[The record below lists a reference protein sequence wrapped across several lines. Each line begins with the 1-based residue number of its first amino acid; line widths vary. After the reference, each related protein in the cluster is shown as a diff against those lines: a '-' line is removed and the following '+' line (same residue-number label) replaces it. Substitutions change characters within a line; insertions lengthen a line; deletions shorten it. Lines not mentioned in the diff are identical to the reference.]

1 MTLWTQLLNTRL
13 QSTQRRESSDML
25 IFARQK
31 LVFLSV
37 PKTGSTAYARALAE
51 HAALVVTAPPEL
63 KHAPVFRY
71 NRFFREMVERFV
83 GADITIV
90 AVMRE
95 PLDWLGSWY
104 RYRSRDVLRGHPNS
118 TYGMSFDTFVE
129 AYCDPDPPDFA
140 RVGSQAKFLEPQ
152 RNGTRVTHLFRYE
165 DQRSLQG
172 FLAERLGVV
181 VAPEH
186 ANRSPD
192 RIVSL
197 APATRDLLHRTCA
210 SDFALYAGIGKNGVY
225 EPPRAARRK
234 KP

>member
-1 MTLWTQLLNTRL
+1 
-13 QSTQRRESSDML
+13 ML

-51 HAALVVTAPPEL
+51 HAALVVSAPPEL

-83 GADITIV
+83 GSDVTIV

-95 PLDWLGSWY
+95 PADWLGSWY
-104 RYRSRDVLRGHPNS
+104 RYRSREALRGHPNS
-118 TYGMSFDTFVE
+118 TYGMDFDAFVE
-129 AYCDPDPPDFA
+129 AYCDPEPPDFA

-172 FLAERLGVV
+172 FLAERLGVA
-181 VAPEH
+181 VAPEPT
-186 ANRSPD
+186 NRSPD
-192 RIVSL
+192 RTICL
-197 APATRDLLHRTCA
+197 APGTRDLLHRTYA
-210 SDFALYAGIGKNGVY
+210 SDFALHASIKADGTYDL
-225 EPPRAARRK
+225 PRPARRK
-234 KP
+234 SP